1 MQSQLPHFLANAGK
15 ATLMAAILLCSS
27 SPTARAQEA
36 RQPAQSRG
44 LALSGAVNNLPSKAK
59 RWALVI
65 GVDQYKDGQISALK
79 GSANDA
85 RNLADALVR
94 YAGFPLDQVILLATD
109 QPEER
114 QPTRVNVLR
123 RLSNLASV
131 VPKDGLLLIS
141 FAGHGMERNGQAY
154 LLPSD
159 AQISNDVT
167 FLEETAVSVARMK
180 ERIRA
185 TGVGQ
190 VIVLLDACRN
200 DPGGRA
206 DAPNPLT
213 QAYTKFNFDVRNRE
227 VQAFATLYATAVGQ
241 RAYEYSEKRQGY
253 FTWAMVEGLKG
264 GAANEKG
271 EVTLAQLVKYIQEVV
286 PKRIGID
293 MGAGKQQRP
302 FAMIEGYKAEELVIA
317 VAGSNAAAASTATLM
332 PPPPSPS
339 DSAGMEIS
347 FWESIKSSSD
357 PADFQ
362 AYLDKFP
369 NGTFAA
375 LARRRAQAS
384 APTDS
389 TASGVS
395 PSTPRSSGT
404 VAEILAQAERD
415 YQDKDYGKVIS
426 TSGDILSSQPDNA
439 RANLLI
445 GLSYLQTSKY
455 TNSANYLAKAI
466 ALGEKVNIPIQ
477 HHHHVFLVGDS
488 LCSGYITFGKNSF
501 EFHSTS
507 LSGHDFAVPVNRVY
521 EVVAEAL
528 RAGRLRVKVGIQKE
542 TKEDRKTYNFH
553 LTKATTGK
561 LPNKTLTEVF
571 CDNCI
576 GEIQAMSQLFQ
587 QLIRASETKEPVTET
602 PAAAAA
608 ASQSPSGQPAES
620 SAQNGETSDRDKI
633 LRELLDV
640 EQQSVEA
647 LNRGDKAAMSALMAD
662 NFSQVENG
670 KTYDRAKV
678 LSLVKPRQYAISV
691 SYESHTLSFEGEVA
705 VLDGIAVLR
714 AQNSSAMATVRFKFT
729 DKFIKHEG
737 RWIFLSSQV
746 TKMK

>member
-1 MQSQLPHFLANAGK
+1 MQFQFPQAAAGMVK
-15 ATLMAAILLCSS
+15 AALMAALLLYPWALSI
-27 SPTARAQEA
+27 RAQG
-36 RQPAQSRG
+36 QPTQSRG
-44 LALSGAVNNLPSKAK
+44 MGLASSINSLPSTAK

-94 YAGFPLDQVILLATD
+94 YAGFPSDQVILLATD

-123 RLSNLASV
+123 RLSNLAAV
-131 VPKDGLLLIS
+131 VPKDGLLLVS

-167 FLEETAVSVARMK
+167 FLEETAVSVTRMK

-264 GAANEKG
+264 GAANDRG

-317 VAGSNAAAASTATLM
+317 VAGKVAPPSSIATAAA
-332 PPPPSPS
+332 PPPS

-347 FWESIKSSSD
+347 FWESIKNSND

-362 AYLDKFP
+362 AYLEKFP
-369 NGTFAA
+369 NGTFAS
-375 LARRRAQAS
+375 LARRRAQPSAS
-384 APTDS
+384 TDS
-389 TASGVS
+389 NG
-395 PSTPRSSGT
+395 STSATSSVPRSTGT
-404 VAEILAQAERD
+404 VAEMLAQAEID
-415 YQDKDYGKVIS
+415 YQDKDYNKVIT

-439 RANLLI
+439 RANLLL
-445 GLSYLQTSKY
+445 GLSYLGTNKY
-455 TNSANYLAKAI
+455 ANSANYLSKAI
-466 ALGEKVNIPIQ
+466 ALGEKVNFPIQ
-477 HHHHVFLVGDS
+477 HHHNVFLVGDN
-488 LCSGYITFGKNSF
+488 LCSGYVSFGKNGF
-501 EFHSTS
+501 EFHSTNM
-507 LSGHDFAVPVNRVY
+507 SGHDFSVPGNRVY
-521 EVVAEAL
+521 ELVAEGL
-528 RAGRLRVKVGIQKE
+528 RGGRLRVKVGVQKE
-542 TKEDRKTYNFH
+542 TKEERKTYNFH
-553 LTKATTGK
+553 STKATIVKPQGK
-561 LPNKTLTEVF
+561 SLTEVS
-571 CDNCI
+571 CDNCL

-587 QLIRASETKEPVTET
+587 QLIRASESKEPLTATTTAST
-602 PAAAAA
+602 PN
-608 ASQSPSGQPAES
+608 QSTSGQPAETS
-620 SAQNGETSDRDKI
+620 TQAGGEANDRDKI

-640 EQQSVEA
+640 VQQLVEA
-647 LNRGDKAAMSALMAD
+647 FNRGDKSAYGALLAD
-662 NFSQVENG
+662 DFTQVENG
-670 KTYDRAKV
+670 KPYDKAKLLSAIKQPKYP
-678 LSLVKPRQYAISV
+678 LSL
-691 SYESHTLSFEGEVA
+691 SYENVSLTFQGEIA
-705 VLDGIAVLR
+705 VLDGISVVR
-714 AQNSSAMATVRFKFT
+714 AQTPSAMVTVRYKFT
-729 DKFIKHEG
+729 DQFVKRDG
-737 RWIFLSSQV
+737 RWIFRNSHVDRL
-746 TKMK
+746 K